1 MDIEETPGPHL
12 SPQPWRSIVAGAVA
26 GGLIAASVAVP
37 ATWLL
42 SRQEDAPAP
51 ATAGAAPPARGTT
64 PQQPRSLTATDTT
77 ASDAESRGLVLID
90 TTLTDGEAAGTGLV
104 IDSAG
109 LVLTNYHV
117 VEGSTSARVTIAS
130 DGTSYDATVVGH
142 DQRADIALLHLDG
155 ASDLTTVDLDDD
167 GDPSVSDAVTA
178 VGNAGGQ
185 GFLSAASGTVVAL
198 DQPIT
203 TQSSGA
209 VAGEHLTG
217 LIETDAS
224 VVGGYSG
231 GALLDDE
238 DEVVGITTAAS
249 GGGRAESYA
258 VPIDDA
264 IAVADRIEAGDES
277 GDVQIGPSA
286 YLGVAVT
293 GTGDGVGVVEV
304 EDGSASARAGIAA
317 GDTITAVG
325 GQRVSDVTALHA
337 VLASHEPA
345 DRVVVR
351 WTGATGRTHRATVTL
366 GSSPVA

>member
-42 SRQEDAPAP
+42 SRQEDALAP

-142 DQRADIALLHLDG
+142 DQRPTSHCCAW
-155 ASDLTTVDLDDD
+155 
-167 GDPSVSDAVTA
+167 
-178 VGNAGGQ
+178 
-185 GFLSAASGTVVAL
+185 
-198 DQPIT
+198 
-203 TQSSGA
+203 
-209 VAGEHLTG
+209 
-217 LIETDAS
+217 
-224 VVGGYSG
+224 
-231 GALLDDE
+231 
-238 DEVVGITTAAS
+238 
-249 GGGRAESYA
+249 
-258 VPIDDA
+258 
-264 IAVADRIEAGDES
+264 
-277 GDVQIGPSA
+277 
-286 YLGVAVT
+286 
-293 GTGDGVGVVEV
+293 
-304 EDGSASARAGIAA
+304 
-317 GDTITAVG
+317 
-325 GQRVSDVTALHA
+325 TAL
-337 VLASHEPA
+337 
-345 DRVVVR
+345 
-351 WTGATGRTHRATVTL
+351 RT
-366 GSSPVA
+366 